1 MLSVYSVVIINVGFS
16 LGEFKVM
23 RKICWQLPLL
33 IIVGLLLL
41 VDLAVAAR
49 LKDIAHIKGV
59 RSNQMV
65 GYGIVVGLAGTGD
78 DTKKGKFASE
88 AMANMFDKFGLSV
101 DSSTID
107 LDNAAAVMLTAELP
121 PFARNGSRI
130 DVLVSSIG
138 DAASLQGGT
147 LMLTPLRGPDGRVYA
162 MAQGPLSVGGFSLG
176 GGGGKQAKNHPTVG
190 RIANGGVV
198 EREPPSTMF
207 IDGKV
212 ILALN
217 MPDFMT
223 ASRVAKTVND
233 TFQQEIAIPLDS
245 GTIEVTP
252 PSQEQEILIPF
263 LAVIENLQVV
273 PDTRARV
280 VIDERTGTVV
290 VGRNVMLDA
299 VAVAHGDLSIQI
311 SAMPLVSQPPP
322 FSSGETVVAVE
333 KQITVEEEPGK
344 LVAVPRGVNIDDLV
358 KALNSIGV
366 SPRDLIAIFQAIK
379 ASGAL
384 HAELEVI

>member
-1 MLSVYSVVIINVGFS
+1 
-16 LGEFKVM
+16 M
-23 RKICWQLPLL
+23 RKSCWQLLFL
-33 IIVGLLLL
+33 IFAGLLL

-59 RSNQMV
+59 RCNQLV
-65 GYGIVVGLAGTGD
+65 GYGLVVGLDGTGD

-88 AMANMFDKFGLSV
+88 AMANMLDKFGISV
-101 DSSTID
+101 DAASID

-121 PFARNGSRI
+121 PFSRNGSRL

-138 DAASLQGGT
+138 DADSLHGGT

-176 GGGGKQAKNHPTVG
+176 GGGGGGKSAKNHPTVG
-190 RIANGGVV
+190 RIANGAIV

-207 IDGKV
+207 IDGKIV
-212 ILALN
+212 LTLN

-223 ASRVAKTVND
+223 VSRVAKAVNE
-233 TFQQEIAIPLDS
+233 TFKQKIAIPLDA
-245 GTIEVTP
+245 GTIEITP
-252 PSQEQEILIPF
+252 PSREKEVLVPF
-263 LAVIENLQVV
+263 LAVVENLQVT

-311 SAMPLVSQPPP
+311 SAMPMVSQPPP
-322 FSSGETVVAVE
+322 FSLGETVAAVD

-344 LVAVPRGVNIDDLV
+344 LVVVPRGVNIDDLV
-358 KALNSIGV
+358 KALNLIGV
-366 SPRDLIAIFQAIK
+366 SPRDLISIFQAIE

-384 HAELEVI
+384 HAELQII

>member
-1 MLSVYSVVIINVGFS
+1 
-16 LGEFKVM
+16 M

-212 ILALN
+212 ILALS

-252 PSQEQEILIPF
+252 PSQKKEILIPF

>member
-1 MLSVYSVVIINVGFS
+1 
-16 LGEFKVM
+16 M
-23 RKICWQLPLL
+23 RKFCRQLLFLL
-33 IIVGLLLL
+33 FVGLLSA
-41 VDLAVAAR
+41 DLAAAVR

-59 RSNQMV
+59 RSNQLV
-65 GYGIVVGLAGTGD
+65 GHGLVVGLAGTGD

-88 AMANMFDKFGLSV
+88 AMANMLDKFGISV
-101 DSSTID
+101 DSSSID
-107 LDNAAAVMLTAELP
+107 LDNAAAVMLTAELL
-121 PFARNGSRI
+121 PFARNGSRL

-138 DAASLQGGT
+138 DAESLNGGT
-147 LMLTPLRGPDGRVYA
+147 LMLTPLRGPDGRIYA
-162 MAQGPLSVGGFSLG
+162 MAQGALSVGGFSLG

-190 RIANGGVV
+190 RIANGAIV

-207 IDGKV
+207 IDGKI
-212 ILALN
+212 ILTLN
-217 MPDFMT
+217 IPDFMT
-223 ASRVAKTVND
+223 VSRVTKALNE
-233 TFQQEIAIPLDS
+233 TFHQEIAIPLDA

-252 PSQEQEILIPF
+252 PSRERGVLIPF
-263 LAVIENLQVV
+263 LAVVENLQVT
-273 PDTRARV
+273 PDSRARV

-322 FSSGETVVAVE
+322 FSLGETVVAVDKE
-333 KQITVEEEPGK
+333 ILVEEKPGK
-344 LVAVPRGVNIDDLV
+344 LVVVPRGVNIDDLV

-366 SPRDLIAIFQAIK
+366 SPRDLISIFQAIE

-384 HAELEVI
+384 HAELEII

>member
-1 MLSVYSVVIINVGFS
+1 
-16 LGEFKVM
+16 M
-23 RKICWQLPLL
+23 RKKCWQLFFL
-33 IIVGLLLL
+33 IFVGLLL
-41 VDLAVAAR
+41 VDLAAAAR

-59 RSNQMV
+59 RSNQLV
-65 GYGIVVGLAGTGD
+65 GYGLVVGLAGTGD

-88 AMANMFDKFGLSV
+88 AMANMLDKFGISV
-101 DSSTID
+101 NAATID

-121 PFARNGSRI
+121 PFSRNGSRL

-138 DAASLQGGT
+138 DADSLQGGT

-176 GGGGKQAKNHPTVG
+176 GGGGKSVKNHPTVG
-190 RIANGGVV
+190 RIANGAMI
-198 EREPPSTMF
+198 EREPPSTLF
-207 IDGKV
+207 IDGKIV
-212 ILALN
+212 LTLDR
-217 MPDFMT
+217 PDFMT
-223 ASRVAKTVND
+223 VSRVAKAVNE
-233 TFQQEIAIPLDS
+233 TFQQKIATPIDS

-252 PSQEQEILIPF
+252 PGREKEVLIPF
-263 LAVIENLQVV
+263 LAVVENLQVT

-290 VGRNVMLDA
+290 VGQNVMLDA

-311 SAMPLVSQPPP
+311 SAMPIVSQPPP
-322 FSSGETVVAVE
+322 FSPGKTVAAVDKE
-333 KQITVEEEPGK
+333 ITVEEKPGK
-344 LVAVPRGVNIDDLV
+344 LVAVPKGVNIDELV

>member
-1 MLSVYSVVIINVGFS
+1 MGDFEI
-16 LGEFKVM
+16 M
-23 RKICWQLPLL
+23 RKICWRLL
-33 IIVGLLLL
+33 FLIFVVFLL
-41 VDLAVAAR
+41 VDWAVAAR

-59 RSNQMV
+59 RSNQLV
-65 GYGIVVGLAGTGD
+65 GYGLVVGLDGTGD

-88 AMANMFDKFGLSV
+88 AMANMLDKFGISV
-101 DSSTID
+101 DAASID
-107 LDNAAAVMLTAELP
+107 LDNAAAVMMTAELP
-121 PFARNGSRI
+121 PFSRNGSRL

-138 DAASLQGGT
+138 DAESLHGGT

-162 MAQGPLSVGGFSLG
+162 MAQGALSVGGFSLG
-176 GGGGKQAKNHPTVG
+176 GGGGKQAKNHPTAG
-190 RIANGGVV
+190 RIANGAIV

-207 IDGKV
+207 IDGKIV
-212 ILALN
+212 LTLN

-223 ASRVAKTVND
+223 VSRVAKAVNE
-233 TFQQEIAIPLDS
+233 TFQQKIAIPLDS

-252 PSQEQEILIPF
+252 PSREREILIPF
-263 LAVIENLQVV
+263 LAVVENLQVT

-290 VGRNVMLDA
+290 VGSNVMLDA

-311 SAMPLVSQPPP
+311 SAMPMVSQPPP
-322 FSSGETVVAVE
+322 FSSGETVAIVD

-344 LVAVPRGVNIDDLV
+344 LVVVPRGVNIDELV

>member
-212 ILALN
+212 ILALS

-252 PSQEQEILIPF
+252 PSQKKEILIPF

>member
-1 MLSVYSVVIINVGFS
+1 MENTFQDSDA
-16 LGEFKVM
+16 M
-23 RKICWQLPLL
+23 RKSGKYL
-33 IIVGLLLL
+33 VFVLLLCFFL
-41 VDLAVAAR
+41 PVLPAGAAR
-49 LKDIAHIKGV
+49 IKDFAHIKGV
-59 RSNQMV
+59 RSNQLV
-65 GYGIVVGLAGTGD
+65 GYGLVVGLDGTGD

-88 AMANMFDKFGLSV
+88 AMANMLDKFGISV
-101 DSSTID
+101 DPSTID

-121 PFARNGSRI
+121 PFARNGSRL

-138 DAASLQGGT
+138 DAKSLRGGT

-162 MAQGPLSVGGFSLG
+162 MAQGPVSVGGFSLG
-176 GGGGKQAKNHPTVG
+176 GGGGRQVKNHPTAG
-190 RIANGGVV
+190 RIANGAIV

-207 IDGKV
+207 VGDDV
-212 ILALN
+212 ILTLN
-217 MPDFMT
+217 RPDFMT
-223 ASRVAKTVND
+223 ASRVAKAING
-233 TFQQEIAIPLDS
+233 TFHDSIATPLDA
-245 GTIEVTP
+245 GTIEVSP
-252 PSQEQEILIPF
+252 PSRDRKLLIPF
-263 LAVIENLQVV
+263 LAVLENLQVM

-290 VGRNVMLDA
+290 VGSQVTIDA

-322 FSSGETVVAVE
+322 FSEGRTVVAADQQV
-333 KQITVEEEPGK
+333 TVKEDKGK
-344 LVAVPRGVNIDDLV
+344 LVVVPRGVNIDDLV
-358 KALNSIGV
+358 KALNAIGV

>member
-1 MLSVYSVVIINVGFS
+1 MQ
-16 LGEFKVM
+16 
-23 RKICWQLPLL
+23 KICWRLL
-33 IIVGLLLL
+33 ILIFAGLLLA
-41 VDLAVAAR
+41 DFAAAAR
-49 LKDIAHIKGV
+49 LKDLAHIKGV
-59 RSNQMV
+59 RSNQLV
-65 GYGIVVGLAGTGD
+65 GYGLVVGLAGTGD

-88 AMANMFDKFGLSV
+88 AMANMLDKFGISV
-101 DSSTID
+101 NAASID

-121 PFARNGSRI
+121 PFSRNGSRL

-138 DAASLQGGT
+138 DADSLQGGT

-162 MAQGPLSVGGFSLG
+162 MAQGPVSVGGFSLG
-176 GGGGKQAKNHPTVG
+176 GGGGKKVKNHPTVG
-190 RIANGGVV
+190 RIANGAMI

-207 IDGKV
+207 IDGKIV
-212 ILALN
+212 LTLN
-217 MPDFMT
+217 RPDFMT
-223 ASRVAKTVND
+223 VSRVAKAVNE
-233 TFQQEIAIPLDS
+233 TFNQKIAIPIDS

-252 PSQEQEILIPF
+252 PSQDKEVLIPF
-263 LAVIENLQVV
+263 LAVVENLQVT

-311 SAMPLVSQPPP
+311 SAMPMVSQPPP
-322 FSSGETVVAVE
+322 FSLGETAAAVD
-333 KQITVEEEPGK
+333 KQVEVEEEPGK
-344 LVAVPRGVNIDDLV
+344 LVVMARGVNIDELV

>member
-1 MLSVYSVVIINVGFS
+1 
-16 LGEFKVM
+16 M
-23 RKICWQLPLL
+23 RKKIWQILFL
-33 IIVGLLLL
+33 IFAGLLL
-41 VDLAVAAR
+41 VDSAAAAR

-59 RSNQMV
+59 RSNQLV
-65 GYGIVVGLAGTGD
+65 GYGLVVGLAGTGD

-88 AMANMFDKFGLSV
+88 AMANMLDKFGISV
-101 DSSTID
+101 DAASID

-121 PFARNGSRI
+121 PFSRNGSRL

-138 DAASLQGGT
+138 DADSLQGGT

-162 MAQGPLSVGGFSLG
+162 MAQGPVSVGGFSLG
-176 GGGGKQAKNHPTVG
+176 GGGGKKVKNHPTVG
-190 RIANGGVV
+190 RIANGAMI

-207 IDGKV
+207 IDGKIV
-212 ILALN
+212 LTLN
-217 MPDFMT
+217 RPDFMT
-223 ASRVAKTVND
+223 VSRVAKAVNE
-233 TFQQEIAIPLDS
+233 TFQQKIAIPVDS

-252 PSQEQEILIPF
+252 PSQEREVLIAF
-263 LAVIENLQVV
+263 LAVVENLQVA

-290 VGRNVMLDA
+290 VGQNVMLDA

-311 SAMPLVSQPPP
+311 SAMPMVSQPPP
-322 FSSGETVVAVE
+322 FSLGETVTAVDKE
-333 KQITVEEEPGK
+333 ITVEEEPGK
-344 LVAVPRGVNIDDLV
+344 LVVVPRGVNIDELV

>member
-1 MLSVYSVVIINVGFS
+1 MLLFVGFLS
-16 LGEFKVM
+16 A
-23 RKICWQLPLL
+23 
-33 IIVGLLLL
+33 
-41 VDLAVAAR
+41 DLAAAAR

-59 RSNQMV
+59 RSNQLV
-65 GYGIVVGLAGTGD
+65 GYGLVVGLDGTGD
-78 DTKKGKFASE
+78 DTKKGEFASE
-88 AMANMFDKFGLSV
+88 AMANMLDKFGISV
-101 DSSTID
+101 DAASID

-121 PFARNGSRI
+121 PFSRNGSRL

-138 DAASLQGGT
+138 DAESLQGGT
-147 LMLTPLRGPDGRVYA
+147 LMLTPLRGPDGRIYA

-176 GGGGKQAKNHPTVG
+176 GGGGRSVKNHPTVG
-190 RIANGGVV
+190 RIANGAIV

-207 IDGKV
+207 IDGKIV
-212 ILALN
+212 LTLN

-223 ASRVAKTVND
+223 VSRVAKAVNE
-233 TFQQEIAIPLDS
+233 TFKQKIAIPLDS
-245 GTIEVTP
+245 GTIEITP
-252 PSQEQEILIPF
+252 PSREKDVLVPF
-263 LAVIENLQVV
+263 LAVVENLQVT
-273 PDTRARV
+273 PDVRARV

-290 VGRNVMLDA
+290 VGHNVMLDA

-311 SAMPLVSQPPP
+311 SAMPMVSQPPP
-322 FSSGETVVAVE
+322 FSLGETVAAVD

-344 LVAVPRGVNIDDLV
+344 LVVVPRGVNIDDLV
-358 KALNSIGV
+358 KALNMIGV

>member
-1 MLSVYSVVIINVGFS
+1 
-16 LGEFKVM
+16 M
-23 RKICWQLPLL
+23 RKKCRYLL
-33 IIVGLLLL
+33 FLILVGLLLA
-41 VDLAVAAR
+41 DMAAAAR

-59 RSNQMV
+59 RSNQLV
-65 GYGIVVGLAGTGD
+65 GYGLVVGLAGTGD

-88 AMANMFDKFGLSV
+88 AMANMLDKFGISV
-101 DSSTID
+101 DAATID

-121 PFARNGSRI
+121 PFSRNGSRL

-138 DAASLQGGT
+138 DAKSLQGGT

-162 MAQGPLSVGGFSLG
+162 MAQGAVSVGGFSLG
-176 GGGGKQAKNHPTVG
+176 GGGGGQQTKNHSTVG
-190 RIANGGVV
+190 RIANGAMI
-198 EREPPSTMF
+198 EREPPSTLF
-207 IDGKV
+207 VDGKIV
-212 ILALN
+212 LTLN

-223 ASRVAKTVND
+223 VSRIAKAINE
-233 TFQQEIAIPLDS
+233 TFEQKIALPVDS

-252 PSQEQEILIPF
+252 PSQEKEVLIPF
-263 LAVIENLQVV
+263 LAVVENLQVT

-311 SAMPLVSQPPP
+311 SAMPIVSQPPP
-322 FSSGETVVAVE
+322 FSQGTTVVGSE
-333 KQITVEEEPGK
+333 KQVEVVEEPGK
-344 LVAVPRGVNIDDLV
+344 LVVMPRGVNIDVLV

-384 HAELEVI
+384 HAELEII

>member
-1 MLSVYSVVIINVGFS
+1 MHISVAFVNIISPTAAHATPTCIKTTARCIDLKTVSGAGIEIAVPVVHVGP
-16 LGEFKVM
+16 VV
-23 RKICWQLPLL
+23 Q
-33 IIVGLLLL
+33 
-41 VDLAVAAR
+41 A
-49 LKDIAHIKGV
+49 GV
-59 RSNQMV
+59 RAV
-65 GYGIVVGLAGTGD
+65 LGRVAGIVVGLAGTGD

-212 ILALN
+212 ILALE
-217 MPDFMT
+217 T
-223 ASRVAKTVND
+223 KSIKTVHQGAGVIN
-233 TFQQEIAIPLDS
+233 
-245 GTIEVTP
+245 
-252 PSQEQEILIPF
+252 EQAYG
-263 LAVIENLQVV
+263 LAEGI
-273 PDTRARV
+273 
-280 VIDERTGTVV
+280 
-290 VGRNVMLDA
+290 
-299 VAVAHGDLSIQI
+299 
-311 SAMPLVSQPPP
+311 
-322 FSSGETVVAVE
+322 
-333 KQITVEEEPGK
+333 ITVKGGTK
-344 LVAVPRGVNIDDLV
+344 
-358 KALNSIGV
+358 
-366 SPRDLIAIFQAIK
+366 IF
-379 ASGAL
+379 
-384 HAELEVI
+384 